1 MTSLRRLCAD
11 DSPGGKG
18 NPSSPRSASPALL
31 PVSFFGIAAG
41 SPEIDRDV
49 IVEAAIVIETGQ
61 FDYRIKSAVDNAVT
75 LRVVNRDR
83 AQLPIIGNDDTI
95 PRKPYLSAAKRIRFL
110 GGLSRRKRASVNCN
124 EAHGERF
131 LKFTSPSLIQKIF
144 RGLFCVS
151 QLLAG

>member
-75 LRVVNRDR
+75 VCVVDRDR
-83 AQLPIIGNDDTI
+83 AEFSIIRNDDTI
-95 PRKPYLSAAKRIRFL
+95 PRKPRLSAAKRVRFL
-110 GGLSRRKRASVNCN
+110 GSLRRCERTGINRNQAYS
-124 EAHGERF
+124 ERF
-131 LKFTSPSLIQKIF
+131 LKFAFL
-144 RGLFCVS
+144 G
-151 QLLAG
+151 